1 MMELTLSALELR
13 VLGSLIEKGLTT
25 PEYYPLTLNALRNAC
40 NQKSNRNPVMDL
52 DDDAVFDGLSSLR
65 EKGLVESVYADGSRA
80 ERYRHLFSTKVPVDQ
95 RQMAVLCELFLR
107 GPQTAGELHS
117 RARRMA
123 SLGSL
128 GEVHD
133 VLDSLAAFER
143 GAMVEKLPRKPGQK
157 DNRWTHLLSD
167 ESESPP
173 ESDSAESERTVL
185 LKKTDDERI
194 QHLEQQVAGLR
205 RELTLV
211 NERLEGLR
219 LHVDTL
225 SRQLDANGGQ
235 E

>member
-1 MMELTLSALELR
+1 MELILNALELR
-13 VLGSLIEKGLTT
+13 VLGSLVEKALTT

-40 NQKSNRNPVMDL
+40 NQKSNRNPVMNL
-52 DDDAVFDGLSSLR
+52 DDDAVFEALSGLR
-65 EKGLVESVYADGSRA
+65 QKGLAESEYADGSRA

-95 RQMAVLCELFLR
+95 RQLAVLCELFLR

-128 GEVHD
+128 GDVHD
-133 VLDSLAAFER
+133 VLESLANFER
-143 GAMVEKLPRKPGQK
+143 GPMVEKLPRKPGQK

-167 ESESPP
+167 EVESAP
-173 ESDSAESERTVL
+173 ESAPSEGERTVL
-185 LKKTDDERI
+185 LKKSDDERI

-219 LHVDTL
+219 SYVDSL
-225 SRQLDANGGQ
+225 SRQVEQRAQ
-235 E
+235 EE

>member
-1 MMELTLSALELR
+1 MMELTLSAAELR
-13 VLGSLIEKGLTT
+13 VLGSLIEKALTT

-40 NQKSNRNPVMDL
+40 NQKSNRNPVMNL
-52 DDDAVFDGLSSLR
+52 DDDAVFDTLSGLR
-65 EKGLVESVYADGSRA
+65 QKGLVESVYADGSRA

-117 RARRMA
+117 RGRRMA

-133 VLDSLAAFER
+133 VLEGLANFER

-167 ESESPP
+167 EAGT
-173 ESDSAESERTVL
+173 DAEPAPAEGERTVL
-185 LKKTDDERI
+185 LKKSDDERI

-219 LHVDTL
+219 SHVDSL
-225 SRQLDANGGQ
+225 SRQV
-235 E
+235 ERREREE